1 MFDSL
6 DEQMK
11 QDDAAGQSPAER
23 LFKWAAV
30 VVISV
35 LVFGGLYLAIQM
47 MEEGPETSFESSRY
61 RDRQVQGHA

>member
-11 QDDAAGQSPAER
+11 QDDAVETSKTEKV
-23 LFKWAAV
+23 FKYAAV
-30 VVISV
+30 AVVSV

-47 MEEGPETSFESSRY
+47 ME
-61 RDRQVQGHA
+61 